1 MRVANKLQAEGAALE
16 MSSKLTA
23 VEQVIQQST
32 GRLDRRLFVIAGPS
46 GVGKNTIIRELLATH
61 PEMARVKT
69 YTTRAR
75 RDDEFEGEQYY
86 FVLKEEFVRLAEAGE
101 LMEADADNPLGH
113 DVYNTDH
120 SYSMP
125 RDIYRDIP
133 PDIHIV
139 LAEVDIVGAK
149 RLREAYPTC
158 VDIFVTAPPAD
169 LLQRIRQRAD
179 VDMTSDDLQQRIA
192 TARTHIEA
200 AREFDY
206 VIFNQKGHLC
216 EAVGAVEQIIAAER
230 MKVTGEFDLKA
241 VAPDSAFDVIVAELS
256 ANGGGR

>member
-1 MRVANKLQAEGAALE
+1 

-23 VEQVIQQST
+23 VEQVIQQAT
-32 GRLDRRLFVIAGPS
+32 DHLDRRLFVIAGPS

-86 FVLKEEFVRLAEAGE
+86 FVSKEEFIRLAETGE

-113 DVYNTDH
+113 DVYSTKH

-125 RDIYRDIP
+125 RNIYRDIP
-133 PDIHIV
+133 PDAHIV

-149 RLREAYPTC
+149 RLREAYLSC
-158 VDIFVTAPPAD
+158 VGIFITAPPAD
-169 LLQRIRQRAD
+169 LLQRIRQRPD
-179 VDMTSDDLQQRIA
+179 DDMTPDDLHQRMA
-192 TARTHIEA
+192 TARKHIEA
-200 AREFDY
+200 A
-206 VIFNQKGHLC
+206 IFM
-216 EAVGAVEQIIAAER
+216 A
-230 MKVTGEFDLKA
+230 
-241 VAPDSAFDVIVAELS
+241 
-256 ANGGGR
+256 